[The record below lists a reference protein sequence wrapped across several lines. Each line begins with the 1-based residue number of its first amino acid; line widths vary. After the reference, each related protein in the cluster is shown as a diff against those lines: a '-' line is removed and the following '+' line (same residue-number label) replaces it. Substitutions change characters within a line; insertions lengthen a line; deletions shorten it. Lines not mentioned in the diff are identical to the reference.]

1 MQFPLYSFIEKYRKS
16 NNTFK
21 IKMKIP
27 RIEDLLVFARAAECG
42 GLSAAAREL
51 DIAPA
56 AASAALKRLESVLH
70 ARLFVRSTRS
80 LRMTAEGERYLTH
93 VRQIL
98 RAVEEGAASV
108 ARDAQTV
115 AGELSLSLPSDL
127 GRNIVLPWLDTFQE
141 RHPDIRFRIRISDRL
156 ADLYRQPVDVAIR
169 YGAPED
175 SAMVALPLAPDNR
188 RVLCA
193 SPEYL
198 KRRGAPK
205 TIADL
210 QQHNCLRFVLGDTI
224 YDRWAFQRHRKVE
237 TVVVQGDR
245 ISDDADL
252 VRRWALAG
260 KGIAYK
266 SALDI
271 EPDLESGQLVALLA
285 DYQGEPAPL
294 NLVCAHRLMLSPAIV
309 ALREFLQ
316 ERLQD

>member
-1 MQFPLYSFIEKYRKS
+1 M
-16 NNTFK
+16 
-21 IKMKIP
+21 P

-56 AASAALKRLESVLH
+56 AASAALKRLESCLDT
-70 ARLFVRSTRS
+70 RLFVRSTRS
-80 LRMTAEGERYLTH
+80 MRMTAEGERYLAH

-115 AGELSLSLPSDL
+115 GGELNLSMPSDL
-127 GRNIVLPWLDTFQE
+127 GRNILLPWLDAFQQ

-193 SPEYL
+193 SPEYV
-198 KRRGAPK
+198 KRYGEPK
-205 TIADL
+205 SLAEL
-210 QQHNCLRFVLGDTI
+210 QQHNCLRFVLGDTV
-224 YDRWAFQRHRKVE
+224 YDRWVFQRHRKTE
-237 TVVVQGDR
+237 TIVVQGDR

-260 KGIAYK
+260 RGIAYK

-271 EPDLESGQLVALLA
+271 APDLKSGRLVAVLD
-285 DYQGEPAPL
+285 DYQGEPTPL
-294 NLVCAHRLMLSPAIV
+294 NLVCTHRLMLSPAIV

-316 ERLQD
+316 ERLQG